1 MATKTSRIAAAKKML
16 KNPEGGQWEANQNWK
31 AGQDEMKKAKDK
43 ENEKRAKDRENN
55 KNNSKKRYYA

>member
-1 MATKTSRIAAAKKML
+1 ML